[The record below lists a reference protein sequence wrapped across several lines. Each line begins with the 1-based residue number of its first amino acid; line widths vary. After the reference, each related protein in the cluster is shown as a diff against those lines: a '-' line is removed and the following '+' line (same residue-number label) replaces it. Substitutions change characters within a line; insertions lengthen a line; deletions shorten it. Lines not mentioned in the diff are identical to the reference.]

1 MKPPVLQGYMQPE
14 VQPDPAPAG
23 EPRHAKLATSA
34 GPLSGVRVIDLTV
47 NVLGPVATM
56 ILGDMGADVIKVETP
71 EGDPNR
77 QNGPS
82 RNPNMAAMHL
92 NMNRNKRSVTL
103 NLKRP
108 EARDALLRMVESADV
123 FIHSMRP
130 AAAKRLGVAYEDI
143 AARNPRIVYGYG
155 CGYMPG
161 GPRENDPA
169 FDDVVQGE
177 AGIADLMLRSV
188 GQARY
193 LPTVI
198 VDKFCGY
205 MLASG
210 VAMALYARE
219 RTGLG
224 QMVRVPMLETIV
236 AFNLQ
241 EHLYGG
247 AFDPPMGGGVG
258 YVRLLS
264 EHRRPYETSD
274 GHICVLAV
282 NDEQW
287 KRLLPTLGRPELL
300 TDPVFAT
307 HEGRMK
313 NIDRVYGMVSEQMKT
328 RSTAQWHELLDAID
342 VPNGPVARFEDMLS
356 DAYLNEVGFFHRY
369 RHPTEG
375 PMVTTA
381 VPTQFSGTPGGIHLP
396 PPQLGEHNDEV
407 LGWFGYSAE
416 DIANITR

>member
-1 MKPPVLQGYMQPE
+1 M
-14 VQPDPAPAG
+14 
-23 EPRHAKLATSA
+23 
-34 GPLSGVRVIDLTV
+34 RVIDLTI

-71 EGDPNR
+71 DGDPNR

-108 EARDALLRMVESADV
+108 EAREALLRMVERRTCSSTACG
-123 FIHSMRP
+123 P
-130 AAAKRLGVAYEDI
+130 AAAKRLGIAYEDI

-193 LPTVI
+193 LPTVHRRQ
-198 VDKFCGY
+198 V
-205 MLASG
+205 LRLHA
-210 VAMALYARE
+210 
-219 RTGLG
+219 GLG
-224 QMVRVPMLETIV
+224 RR
-236 AFNLQ
+236 
-241 EHLYGG
+241 HG
-247 AFDPPMGGGVG
+247 AVCARAHGPGPAGAGADAGD
-258 YVRLLS
+258 
-264 EHRRPYETSD
+264 HRRLQPAGAPVGRRVRSADGRRHRLRAPALRASPPLRDAATATSACWPSTTSN
-274 GHICVLAV
+274 GSGCCPRSAAPSC
-282 NDEQW
+282 W
-287 KRLLPTLGRPELL
+287 PTSAS
-300 TDPVFAT
+300 AT
-307 HEGRMK
+307 HDGRMK
-313 NIDRVYGMVSEQMKT
+313 NIDRVYGMVSDQMKT
-328 RSTAQWHELLDAID
+328 QTTAQWHELLNAID
-342 VPNGPVARFEDMLS
+342 MPNGPVARFEDMLA
-356 DAYLNEVGFFHRY
+356 DPYLNETGFFQRY
-369 RHPTEG
+369 EHPTEG

-381 VPTQFSGTPGGIHLP
+381 VPTQFSATPGGIHRP

-407 LGWFGYSAE
+407 LGCVWLQCAKTSPA
-416 DIANITR
+416 

>member
-1 MKPPVLQGYMQPE
+1 MN
-14 VQPDPAPAG
+14 
-23 EPRHAKLATSA
+23 S
-34 GPLSGVRVIDLTV
+34 GPLAGVRVLDLTI

-56 ILGDMGADVIKVETP
+56 ILGDMGADVIKIETP

-77 QNGPS
+77 QNGPA
-82 RNPNMAAMHL
+82 RHPNMAAMHL

-108 EARDALLRMVESADV
+108 EAREALLRMVQSADV

-130 AAAKRLGVAYEDI
+130 AAAQRLGIDYEEI
-143 AARNPRIVYGYG
+143 ARRNPRIVYGYG

-161 GPRENDPA
+161 GSRENDPA

-193 LPTVI
+193 LPTVL

-205 MLASG
+205 MLASAVG
-210 VAMALYARE
+210 MALYARE
-219 RTGLG
+219 RSGVG
-224 QMVRVPMLETIV
+224 QLVRVPMLETIV

-241 EHLYGG
+241 EHLWGG
-247 AFDPPMGGGVG
+247 AFDPPMGSGVG

-264 EHRRPYETSD
+264 EHRRPYETRD

-287 KRLLPTLGRPELL
+287 RRLLPTIGRPELV
-300 TDPVFAT
+300 TDPRFSTVD
-307 HEGRMK
+307 GRMK
-313 NIDRVYGMVSEQMKT
+313 NIDHVYGVVSDQMKT
-328 RSTAQWHELLDAID
+328 QTTAEWHRLLDAID
-342 VPNGPVARFEDMLS
+342 IPNGAMARFEDMLN
-356 DAYLNEVGFFHRY
+356 DAYLNETGFFHRY
-369 RHPTEG
+369 EHPSEG
-375 PMVTTA
+375 PMLTPC
-381 VPTQFSGTPGGIHLP
+381 VPTQFSATPGGIHRHP
-396 PPQLGEHNDEV
+396 PRLGEHNAEV
-407 LGWFGYSAE
+407 FAALGYSE
-416 DIANITR
+416 QEIDTLTR

>member
-1 MKPPVLQGYMQPE
+1 M
-14 VQPDPAPAG
+14 
-23 EPRHAKLATSA
+23 TSASGSALPNA
-34 GPLSGVRVIDLTV
+34 GPLTGVRVLDLTI

-56 ILGDMGADVIKVETP
+56 ILGDMGADVIKIETP
-71 EGDPNR
+71 DGDPNR
-77 QNGPS
+77 QNGPA
-82 RNPNMAAMHL
+82 RHPNMAAMHL

-108 EARDALLRMVESADV
+108 EAREALLRLIDSADV

-130 AAAKRLGVAYEDI
+130 AAAQRLGIGYEEI
-143 AARNPRIVYGYG
+143 ARRNPRIVYGYG

-177 AGIADLMLRSV
+177 AGIANLMLRSV

-193 LPTVI
+193 LPTVL

-205 MLASG
+205 SLASAVG
-210 VAMALYARE
+210 MALYARE

-224 QMVRVPMLETIV
+224 QLVRVPMLETIV

-241 EHLYGG
+241 EHLWGG
-247 AFDPPMGGGVG
+247 VFDPPLGSGVG

-264 EHRRPYETSD
+264 EHRRPYETRD

-287 KRLLPTLGRPELL
+287 RRLLPTIGRPELL
-300 TDPVFAT
+300 LDERFAT
-307 HEGRMK
+307 VDARMN
-313 NIDRVYGMVSEQMKT
+313 NIDVVYGVVSDQMKT
-328 RSTAQWHELLDAID
+328 QTSADWRRMLDAID
-342 VPNGPVARFEDMLS
+342 IPNGPMARFEDMLS
-356 DAYLNEVGFFHRY
+356 DAYLNEIGFFHRY
-369 RHPTEG
+369 DHPSEG
-375 PMVTTA
+375 PLLTTV
-381 VPTQFSGTPGGIHLP
+381 VPTQFSATPGGLHRP
-396 PPQLGEHNDEV
+396 PPRLGEHNGEV
-407 LGWFGYSAE
+407 FGALGYGAGE
-416 DIANITR
+416 IDALTC

>member
-1 MKPPVLQGYMQPE
+1 M
-14 VQPDPAPAG
+14 
-23 EPRHAKLATSA
+23 TSGNAVGLPNA
-34 GPLSGVRVIDLTV
+34 GPLTGVKVLDLTI

-56 ILGDMGADVIKVETP
+56 ILGDMGADVVKIETP

-77 QNGPS
+77 QNGPA
-82 RNPNMAAMHL
+82 RHPNMAAMHL

-108 EARDALLRMVESADV
+108 EAREALLRMVDSADV

-130 AAAKRLGVAYEDI
+130 AAAERLGIDYEEI
-143 AARNPRIVYGYG
+143 ARRNPRIVYGYG

-193 LPTVI
+193 LPTVL

-205 MLASG
+205 MLASA
-210 VAMALYARE
+210 VSMALYARE
-219 RTGLG
+219 RTGVG
-224 QMVRVPMLETIV
+224 QLVRVPMLETIV

-241 EHLYGG
+241 EHLWGG
-247 AFDPPMGGGVG
+247 VFDPPMGSGVG

-264 EHRRPYETSD
+264 EHRRPYETRD

-287 KRLLPTLGRPELL
+287 RRLLPTIGRPELV
-300 TDPVFAT
+300 TDPRFSTVD
-307 HEGRMK
+307 GRMK
-313 NIDRVYGMVSEQMKT
+313 NIDQVYGVVSDQMKT
-328 RSTAQWHELLDAID
+328 QTTGEWHRLLDVID
-342 VPNGPVARFEDMLS
+342 VPNGAMARFEDMLN
-356 DAYLNEVGFFHRY
+356 DAYLNETGFFHRY
-369 RHPTEG
+369 EHPSEG
-375 PMVTTA
+375 PMLTPC
-381 VPTQFSGTPGGIHLP
+381 VPTQFSATPGGIHRHP
-396 PPQLGEHNDEV
+396 PRLGEHNAEV
-407 LGWFGYSAE
+407 FAAFGYSAQE
-416 DIANITR
+416 INTLTR

>member
-1 MKPPVLQGYMQPE
+1 MN
-14 VQPDPAPAG
+14 
-23 EPRHAKLATSA
+23 S
-34 GPLSGVRVIDLTV
+34 GPLAGVRVLDLTI

-56 ILGDMGADVIKVETP
+56 ILGDMGADVIKIETP

-77 QNGPS
+77 QNGPA
-82 RNPNMAAMHL
+82 RHPNMAAMHL

-108 EARDALLRMVESADV
+108 EAREALLRMVESADV

-130 AAAKRLGVAYEDI
+130 AAAQRLGIDYEEI
-143 AARNPRIVYGYG
+143 ARRNPRIVYGYG

-161 GPRENDPA
+161 GSRENDPA

-193 LPTVI
+193 LPTVL

-205 MLASG
+205 MLASAVG
-210 VAMALYARE
+210 MALYARE
-219 RTGLG
+219 RSGVG
-224 QMVRVPMLETIV
+224 QLVRVPMLETIV

-241 EHLYGG
+241 EHLWGG
-247 AFDPPMGGGVG
+247 VFDPPMGSGVG

-264 EHRRPYETSD
+264 EHRRPYETRD

-287 KRLLPTLGRPELL
+287 RRLLPTIGRPELV
-300 TDPVFAT
+300 TDPRFSTVD
-307 HEGRMK
+307 GRMK
-313 NIDRVYGMVSEQMKT
+313 NIDHVYGVVADQMKT
-328 RSTAQWHELLDAID
+328 QTTAEWHRLLDAID
-342 VPNGPVARFEDMLS
+342 IPNGAMARFEDMLN
-356 DAYLNEVGFFHRY
+356 DAYLNETGFFHRY
-369 RHPTEG
+369 EHPSEG
-375 PMVTTA
+375 PMLTPC
-381 VPTQFSGTPGGIHLP
+381 VPTQFSATPGGIHRHP
-396 PPQLGEHNDEV
+396 PRLGEHNAEV
-407 LGWFGYSAE
+407 FAALGYSE
-416 DIANITR
+416 QEIDTLTR

>member
-1 MKPPVLQGYMQPE
+1 MTARDAV
-14 VQPDPAPAG
+14 AAAG
-23 EPRHAKLATSA
+23 T
-34 GPLSGVRVIDLTV
+34 GPLAGVRVLDLTI

-56 ILGDMGADVIKVETP
+56 ILGDMGADVIKIETP

-77 QNGPS
+77 QNGPA
-82 RNPNMAAMHL
+82 RHPNMAAMHL

-108 EARDALLRMVESADV
+108 EAREALLRLVESADV

-130 AAAKRLGVAYEDI
+130 AAAQRLGIDYEEI
-143 AARNPRIVYGYG
+143 ARRNPRIVYGYG

-161 GPRENDPA
+161 GSRENDPA

-193 LPTVI
+193 LPTVL

-205 MLASG
+205 MLASAVG
-210 VAMALYARE
+210 MALYARE
-219 RTGLG
+219 RSGVG
-224 QMVRVPMLETIV
+224 QLVRVPMLETIV

-241 EHLYGG
+241 EHLWGG
-247 AFDPPMGGGVG
+247 VFDPPMGSGVG

-264 EHRRPYETSD
+264 EHRRPYETLD

-287 KRLLPTLGRPELL
+287 RRLLPTIGRPELV
-300 TDPVFAT
+300 TDPRFSTVD
-307 HEGRMK
+307 GRIK
-313 NIDRVYGMVSEQMKT
+313 NIDHVYGVVSDQMKT
-328 RSTAQWHELLDAID
+328 QTTAEWHRLLDAID
-342 VPNGPVARFEDMLS
+342 VPNGAMARFEDMLN
-356 DAYLNEVGFFHRY
+356 DAYLNETGFFHRY
-369 RHPTEG
+369 EHPSEG
-375 PMVTTA
+375 PMLTTC
-381 VPTQFSGTPGGIHLP
+381 VPTQFSATPGGIHRHP
-396 PPQLGEHNDEV
+396 PRLGEHNIEV
-407 LGWFGYSAE
+407 FAALGYSAQE
-416 DIANITR
+416 IDTLTR

>member
-1 MKPPVLQGYMQPE
+1 M
-14 VQPDPAPAG
+14 
-23 EPRHAKLATSA
+23 TS
-34 GPLSGVRVIDLTV
+34 GPLAGLRVLDLTI

-56 ILGDMGADVIKVETP
+56 ILGDMGADVIKIETP

-77 QNGPS
+77 QNGPA
-82 RNPNMAAMHL
+82 RHPNMAAMHL

-108 EARDALLRMVESADV
+108 EAREALLRMVESADV

-130 AAAKRLGVAYEDI
+130 AAAQRLGIDYEEI
-143 AARNPRIVYGYG
+143 ARRNPRIVYGYG

-161 GPRENDPA
+161 GSRENDPA

-193 LPTVI
+193 LPTVL

-205 MLASG
+205 MLASAVG
-210 VAMALYARE
+210 MALYARE
-219 RTGLG
+219 RSGVG
-224 QMVRVPMLETIV
+224 QLVRVPMLETIV

-241 EHLYGG
+241 EHLWGG
-247 AFDPPMGGGVG
+247 VFDPPMGSGVG

-264 EHRRPYETSD
+264 EHRRPYETRD

-287 KRLLPTLGRPELL
+287 RRLLPTIGRPELV
-300 TDPVFAT
+300 TDPRFSTVD
-307 HEGRMK
+307 GRMK
-313 NIDRVYGMVSEQMKT
+313 NIDHVYGVVSDQMKT
-328 RSTAQWHELLDAID
+328 QTTAEWHRLLDAID
-342 VPNGPVARFEDMLS
+342 IPNGAMARFEDMLN
-356 DAYLNEVGFFHRY
+356 DAYLNETGFFHRY
-369 RHPTEG
+369 EHPSEG
-375 PMVTTA
+375 PMLTPC
-381 VPTQFSGTPGGIHLP
+381 VPTQFSATPGGIHRHP
-396 PPQLGEHNDEV
+396 PRLGEHNAEV
-407 LGWFGYSAE
+407 FAALGYSE
-416 DIANITR
+416 QEIDTLTR

>member
-1 MKPPVLQGYMQPE
+1 MTARGV
-14 VQPDPAPAG
+14 V
-23 EPRHAKLATSA
+23 TSPST
-34 GPLSGVRVIDLTV
+34 GPLAGVKVLDLTI

-56 ILGDMGADVIKVETP
+56 ILGDMGADVIKIETP
-71 EGDPNR
+71 DGDPNR
-77 QNGPS
+77 QNGPA
-82 RNPNMAAMHL
+82 RHPNMAAMHL

-108 EARDALLRMVESADV
+108 EAREALLRMVESADV

-130 AAAKRLGVAYEDI
+130 AAAQRLGIAYEEI
-143 AARNPRIVYGYG
+143 ARRNPRIVYGYG

-193 LPTVI
+193 LPTVL

-205 MLASG
+205 MLASAVG
-210 VAMALYARE
+210 MALYARE
-219 RTGLG
+219 RTGVG
-224 QMVRVPMLETIV
+224 QLVRVPMLETIV

-241 EHLYGG
+241 EHLWGG
-247 AFDPPMGGGVG
+247 VFDPPMGSGVG

-264 EHRRPYETSD
+264 EHRRPYETRD

-287 KRLLPTLGRPELL
+287 RRLLPTIGRPELV
-300 TDPVFAT
+300 TDPRFSTVD
-307 HEGRMK
+307 GRMK
-313 NIDRVYGMVSEQMKT
+313 NIDQVYGVVSDQMKT
-328 RSTAQWHELLDAID
+328 QTTADWHRLLDAID
-342 VPNGPVARFEDMLS
+342 VPNGAMARFEDMLN
-356 DAYLNEVGFFHRY
+356 DAYLNETGFFHRY
-369 RHPTEG
+369 EHPSEG
-375 PMVTTA
+375 SMLTPR
-381 VPTQFSGTPGGIHLP
+381 VPTQFSATPGGIHRHP
-396 PPQLGEHNDEV
+396 PRLGEHNAEV
-407 LGWFGYSAE
+407 FAAFGYSTQE
-416 DIANITR
+416 IDILTR

>member
-1 MKPPVLQGYMQPE
+1 MGGPP
-14 VQPDPAPAG
+14 
-23 EPRHAKLATSA
+23 S
-34 GPLSGVRVIDLTV
+34 GPLTGIRVLDLTI

-56 ILGDMGADVIKVETP
+56 ILGDMGADVIKIETP

-77 QNGPS
+77 QNGPA
-82 RNPNMAAMHL
+82 RHPNMAAMHL

-108 EARDALLRMVESADV
+108 ESREALLRMVESADV

-130 AAAKRLGVAYEDI
+130 AAAQRLGIDYEAI
-143 AARNPRIVYGYG
+143 ARRNPRIVYGYG

-193 LPTVI
+193 LPTVL

-205 MLASG
+205 MLASA
-210 VAMALYARE
+210 VSMALYARE
-219 RTGLG
+219 RTGVG
-224 QMVRVPMLETIV
+224 QLVRVPMLETIV

-241 EHLYGG
+241 EHLWGG
-247 AFDPPMGGGVG
+247 VFDPPMGSGVG

-264 EHRRPYETSD
+264 EHRRPYETRD

-282 NDEQW
+282 NDDPS
-287 KRLLPTLGRPELL
+287 RYAGLVLLTPSPRYVDDDAGYRGGFSAADIDELL
-300 TDPVFAT
+300 
-307 HEGRMK
+307 
-313 NIDRVYGMVSEQMKT
+313 S
-328 RSTAQWHELLDAID
+328 RSTA
-342 VPNGPVARFEDMLS
+342 
-356 DAYLNEVGFFHRY
+356 
-369 RHPTEG
+369 
-375 PMVTTA
+375 TT
-381 VPTQFSGTPGGIHLP
+381 
-396 PPQLGEHNDEV
+396 
-407 LGWFGYSAE
+407 SAG
-416 DIANITR
+416 RPRWRR

>member
-1 MKPPVLQGYMQPE
+1 VKAPVLPDE
-14 VQPDPAPAG
+14 VQTEPAPAG
-23 EPRHAKLATSA
+23 DPLHARLPTSA
-34 GPLSGVRVIDLTV
+34 GPLTGVRVIDLTV

-56 ILGDMGADVIKVETP
+56 ILGDMGADVIKIETP
-71 EGDPNR
+71 DGDPNR

-82 RNPNMAAMHL
+82 RHPNMAAMHL

-108 EARDALLRMVESADV
+108 EAREALLRMVDSADV

-143 AARNPRIVYGYG
+143 AERNPRIVYGYG

-219 RTGLG
+219 RSGLG

-236 AFNLQ
+236 A
-241 EHLYGG
+241 
-247 AFDPPMGGGVG
+247 
-258 YVRLLS
+258 S
-264 EHRRPYETSD
+264 T
-274 GHICVLAV
+274 C
-282 NDEQW
+282 
-287 KRLLPTLGRPELL
+287 
-300 TDPVFAT
+300 
-307 HEGRMK
+307 
-313 NIDRVYGMVSEQMKT
+313 
-328 RSTAQWHELLDAID
+328 RSTCTAAPSSRRWAAASATCACSPSI
-342 VPNGPVARFEDMLS
+342 A
-356 DAYLNEVGFFHRY
+356 A
-369 RHPTEG
+369 PTRRA
-375 PMVTTA
+375 TA
-381 VPTQFSGTPGGIHLP
+381 T
-396 PPQLGEHNDEV
+396 
-407 LGWFGYSAE
+407 SACWP
-416 DIANITR
+416 

>member
-1 MKPPVLQGYMQPE
+1 M
-14 VQPDPAPAG
+14 
-23 EPRHAKLATSA
+23 TSASGSALPNA
-34 GPLSGVRVIDLTV
+34 GPLTGVRVLDLTI

-56 ILGDMGADVIKVETP
+56 ILGDMGADVIKIETP
-71 EGDPNR
+71 DGDPNR
-77 QNGPS
+77 QNGPA
-82 RNPNMAAMHL
+82 RHPNMAAMHL

-108 EARDALLRMVESADV
+108 EAREALLRLIDSADV

-130 AAAKRLGVAYEDI
+130 AAAQRLGIGYEEI
-143 AARNPRIVYGYG
+143 ARRNPRIVYGYG

-177 AGIADLMLRSV
+177 AGIANLMLRSV

-193 LPTVI
+193 LPTVL

-205 MLASG
+205 SLASAVG
-210 VAMALYARE
+210 MALYARE

-224 QMVRVPMLETIV
+224 QLVRVPMLETIV

-241 EHLYGG
+241 EHLWGG
-247 AFDPPMGGGVG
+247 VFDPPLGSGVG

-264 EHRRPYETSD
+264 EHRRPYETRD

-287 KRLLPTLGRPELL
+287 RRLLPTIGRPELL
-300 TDPVFAT
+300 LDERFTTVDA
-307 HEGRMK
+307 RMN
-313 NIDRVYGMVSEQMKT
+313 NIDVVYGVVSDQMKT
-328 RSTAQWHELLDAID
+328 QTSADWRRMLDAID
-342 VPNGPVARFEDMLS
+342 IPNGPMARFEDMLS
-356 DAYLNEVGFFHRY
+356 DAYLNEIGFFHRY
-369 RHPTEG
+369 DHPSEG
-375 PMVTTA
+375 PLLTTG
-381 VPTQFSGTPGGIHLP
+381 VPTQFSATPGGLHRP
-396 PPQLGEHNDEV
+396 PPRLGEHNGEV
-407 LGWFGYSAE
+407 FGALGYGAGE
-416 DIANITR
+416 IDALTC

>member
-1 MKPPVLQGYMQPE
+1 MN
-14 VQPDPAPAG
+14 
-23 EPRHAKLATSA
+23 S
-34 GPLSGVRVIDLTV
+34 GPLAGVRVLDLTI

-56 ILGDMGADVIKVETP
+56 ILGDMGADVIKIETP

-77 QNGPS
+77 QNGPA
-82 RNPNMAAMHL
+82 RHPNMAAMHL

-108 EARDALLRMVESADV
+108 EAREALLRMVESADV

-130 AAAKRLGVAYEDI
+130 AAAQRLGIDYEEI
-143 AARNPRIVYGYG
+143 ARRNPRIVYGYG

-161 GPRENDPA
+161 GSRENDPA

-193 LPTVI
+193 LPTVL

-205 MLASG
+205 MLASAVG
-210 VAMALYARE
+210 MALYARE
-219 RTGLG
+219 RSGVG
-224 QMVRVPMLETIV
+224 QLVRVPMLETIV

-241 EHLYGG
+241 EHLWGG
-247 AFDPPMGGGVG
+247 VFDPPMGSGVG

-264 EHRRPYETSD
+264 EHRRPYETRD

-287 KRLLPTLGRPELL
+287 RRLLPTIGRPELV
-300 TDPVFAT
+300 TDPRFSTVD
-307 HEGRMK
+307 GRMR
-313 NIDRVYGMVSEQMKT
+313 NIDHVYGVVSDQMKT
-328 RSTAQWHELLDAID
+328 QTTAEWHRLLDAID
-342 VPNGPVARFEDMLS
+342 IPNGAMARFEDMLN
-356 DAYLNEVGFFHRY
+356 DAYLNETGFFHRY
-369 RHPTEG
+369 EHPSEG
-375 PMVTTA
+375 PMLTPC
-381 VPTQFSGTPGGIHLP
+381 VPTQFSATPGGIHRHP
-396 PPQLGEHNDEV
+396 PRLGEHNAEV
-407 LGWFGYSAE
+407 FAALGYSE
-416 DIANITR
+416 QEIDTLTR

>member
-1 MKPPVLQGYMQPE
+1 MTARDV
-14 VQPDPAPAG
+14 VAAPS
-23 EPRHAKLATSA
+23 T
-34 GPLSGVRVIDLTV
+34 GPLAGVRVLDLTI

-56 ILGDMGADVIKVETP
+56 ILGDMGADVIKIETP

-77 QNGPS
+77 QNGPA
-82 RNPNMAAMHL
+82 RHPNMAAMHL

-108 EARDALLRMVESADV
+108 EAREALLRMVESADV

-130 AAAKRLGVAYEDI
+130 AAAERLGIDYEEI
-143 AARNPRIVYGYG
+143 ARRNPRIVYGYG

-161 GPRENDPA
+161 GSRENDPA

-193 LPTVI
+193 LPTVL

-205 MLASG
+205 MLASA
-210 VAMALYARE
+210 VSMALYARE
-219 RTGLG
+219 RTGVG
-224 QMVRVPMLETIV
+224 QLVRVPMLETIV

-241 EHLYGG
+241 EHLWGG
-247 AFDPPMGGGVG
+247 VFDPPMGSGVG

-264 EHRRPYETSD
+264 EHRRPYETRD

-287 KRLLPTLGRPELL
+287 RRLLPTIGRPELV
-300 TDPVFAT
+300 TDPRFSTVD
-307 HEGRMK
+307 GRMK
-313 NIDRVYGMVSEQMKT
+313 NIDYVYGVVSDQMKT
-328 RSTAQWHELLDAID
+328 QATADWHRLLDAID
-342 VPNGPVARFEDMLS
+342 IPNGAMARFEDMLN
-356 DAYLNEVGFFHRY
+356 DAYLNETGFFHRY
-369 RHPTEG
+369 EHPSEG
-375 PMVTTA
+375 PMLTPC
-381 VPTQFSGTPGGIHLP
+381 VPTQFSATPGGIHRHP
-396 PPQLGEHNDEV
+396 PRLGEHNAEV
-407 LGWFGYSAE
+407 FAGFGYSAQE
-416 DIANITR
+416 IAILTR